1 MSGGLTSFA
10 IWAPSRFGVAAA
22 VLSGSWQIRPWMTA
36 AGDGGS
42 YNALQLFS
50 HSIKSN
56 AQ

>member
-1 MSGGLTSFA
+1 
-10 IWAPSRFGVAAA
+10 
-22 VLSGSWQIRPWMTA
+22 MTA